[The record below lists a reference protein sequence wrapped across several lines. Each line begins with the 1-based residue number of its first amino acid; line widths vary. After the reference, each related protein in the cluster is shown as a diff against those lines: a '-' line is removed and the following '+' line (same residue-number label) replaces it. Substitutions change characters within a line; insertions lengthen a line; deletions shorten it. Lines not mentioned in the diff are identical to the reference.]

1 MSDLSLL
8 VSLQLCLSTKW
19 NLILTLVAH
28 LFSYTSQTKLVIFL
42 LLFSKLMLTLNAVG
56 NNYI

>member
-28 LFSYTSQTKLVIFL
+28 LFSYTSQTKLVIFF
-42 LLFSKLMLTLNAVG
+42 LFSKLMLTLNAVG